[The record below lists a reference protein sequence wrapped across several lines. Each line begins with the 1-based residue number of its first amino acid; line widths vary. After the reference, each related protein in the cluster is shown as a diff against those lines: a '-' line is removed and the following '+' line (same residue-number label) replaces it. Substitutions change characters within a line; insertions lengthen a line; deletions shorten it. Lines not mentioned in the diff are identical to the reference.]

1 MRLLVLNH
9 TLRERGTY
17 FRAWPIAR
25 GLARRGWETTF
36 VTVSP
41 RRYYRTSIREE
52 DGVRVIET
60 PNWTWP
66 GLEKDDG
73 WGPLGILERL
83 RLVLRER
90 FDWVYAFA
98 HAPNCYTPARWAAR
112 WRGARLAVDWCDD
125 FGGGV
130 FPQRE
135 FLRSG
140 LPRPMRW
147 KWAVQRWA
155 ERHEARTERAILRRA
170 EKVTVISQTLF
181 DKAIAYG
188 VAAPRLR
195 LAPSGADLE
204 MFAPRPRGE
213 ARLALGLPADSPIL
227 SYVANYHPDEQFLWD
242 ALERVFAGD
251 ALAKLLFTGPPFTD
265 PRSRDPRY
273 AKRLIALG
281 RIEWGRVPL
290 VLAAGDA
297 CLVPL
302 PDTPHNRARCPQKFL
317 DCLAAGR
324 PIVTN
329 AVGEIGRIFQ
339 SHPRIGFASPPAA
352 DAYAGAML
360 QSLRLSPAEWQARSL
375 AARAAAEREF
385 SWERAVKET
394 AEFLQS

>member
-9 TLRERGTY
+9 TLREQGTY
-17 FRAWPIAR
+17 FRAWPLAR
-25 GLARRGWETTF
+25 GLARRGWETSF

-41 RRYYRTSIREE
+41 RRYYRATVKEE

-98 HAPNCYTPARWAAR
+98 HAPNCYTPARWAVR

-130 FPQRE
+130 FPRRE
-135 FLRSG
+135 SLRRG

-147 KWAVQRWA
+147 KWAIQRWA
-155 ERHEARTERAILRRA
+155 ERHETKTERAIVLRA

-181 DKAIAYG
+181 DKAISYG
-188 VAAPRLR
+188 VAPERLR
-195 LAPSGADLE
+195 LIRSGADLE
-204 MFAPRPRGE
+204 MFKPRPREE
-213 ARLALGLPADSPIL
+213 ARAALGLPIDAPIL

-242 ALERVFAGD
+242 ALEGVFAQD
-251 ALAKLLFTGPPFTD
+251 ARVKLLFTGPPFTD
-265 PRSRDPRY
+265 PRSRAPRY
-273 AKRLIALG
+273 ANRLIALG
-281 RIEWGRVPL
+281 RVLWERVPL
-290 VLAAGDA
+290 ILAAGDA

-302 PDTPHNRARCPQKFL
+302 PDTPHNRARCPQKL
-317 DCLAAGR
+317 MDCLAAGR
-324 PIVTN
+324 PVVAC
-329 AVGEIGRIFQ
+329 AVGEVGRILQ
-339 SHPRIGFASPPAA
+339 SHPHVGFAPPPAA
-352 DAYAGAML
+352 EAYADSVL
-360 QSLRLSPAEWQARSL
+360 QALRLSPTDWQSRSH
-375 AARAAAEREF
+375 AAREAAEREF
-385 SWERAVKET
+385 SWERAVAET
-394 AEFLQS
+394 DEFLRR